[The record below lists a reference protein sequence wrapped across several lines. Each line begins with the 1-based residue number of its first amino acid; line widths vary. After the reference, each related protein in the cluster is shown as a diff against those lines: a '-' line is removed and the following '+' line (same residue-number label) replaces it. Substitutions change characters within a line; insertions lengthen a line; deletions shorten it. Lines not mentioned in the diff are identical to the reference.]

1 MIKLVNRTFSFHYHD
16 DDDDDVGRRL
26 VNFQGGQGSAFVPG
40 SVRIGVDIN
49 LVVLMLEAWGQRWYS
64 PVASRIMRCQQSLK
78 FHNIQRISST
88 TPHRTVREG
97 RNDRD
102 ELKA

>member
-16 DDDDDVGRRL
+16 DDDDDSRRL

-49 LVVLMLEAWGQRWYS
+49 LVVLAGSMGTEVVFSGSEPDYALPAES
-64 PVASRIMRCQQSLK
+64 EIP
-78 FHNIQRISST
+78 
-88 TPHRTVREG
+88 
-97 RNDRD
+97 
-102 ELKA
+102 